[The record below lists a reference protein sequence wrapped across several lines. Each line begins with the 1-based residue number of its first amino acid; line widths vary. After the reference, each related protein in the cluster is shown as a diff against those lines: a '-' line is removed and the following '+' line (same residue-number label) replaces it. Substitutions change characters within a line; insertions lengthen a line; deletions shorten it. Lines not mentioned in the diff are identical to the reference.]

1 MTDDT
6 GAWAAGLGLAPGQ
19 AGAFARLAAA
29 MGSDP
34 GAILRLMVERVIGM
48 DEDMRA
54 LGLRGV
60 AHWTSGRGA
69 ADVAADHGL
78 RGLPLDV
85 RPTAFMWPADVPFP
99 WGAEECRAAVL
110 GYQVKWTGTPEDF
123 DDRLRGMWEM
133 SDGYAFLLQ
142 R

>member
-1 MTDDT
+1 M
-6 GAWAAGLGLAPGQ
+6 AE
-19 AGAFARLAAA
+19 R
-29 MGSDP
+29 
-34 GAILRLMVERVIGM
+34 AIAT

-69 ADVAADHGL
+69 TDVAAEHGL

-85 RPTAFMWPADVPFP
+85 RPTGFMWPADVPVP
-99 WGAEECRAAVL
+99 WSAEECRAAVL
-110 GYQVKWTGTPEDF
+110 GYQVKWKGDF
-123 DDRLRGMWEM
+123 NNRLRGEWEM